1 MTVEVASFLTEMNV
15 TYPRSGDL
23 IKEGDDHIRLIKRIL
38 QQTFAGFNSYVT
50 ISSTSMNNMDKNFK
64 YSSDSTDI
72 GGSVFF
78 NGSQKTINFN
88 KGGVGSNR
96 NIVTGVPLPRDGS
109 AGLTDAVSR
118 DYLENKGGAGR
129 AVWPVGS
136 IYISATD
143 SNPAS
148 TLGFG
153 SWTQFAPGRVLMGVG
168 TGNDGS
174 DTVNI
179 QSPLTQGGKYYHQ
192 LTVGEMPAHA
202 HGHDIGGTAISNGA
216 HQHGL
221 QMGVSTASPEGQGD
235 WDAARMDW
243 GSRGTTTVAGAHE
256 HALRITGGIFSQGGN
271 QKHNNI
277 QPFITV
283 YMWRRIS

>member
-1 MTVEVASFLTEMNV
+1 MTVEVASFITDMNI
-15 TYPRSGDL
+15 TYPRTGDL
-23 IKEGDDHIRLIKRIL
+23 IKEGDDHIRLIKRII

-50 ISSTSMNNMDKNFK
+50 ISSASMNNMDKNFK

-88 KGGVGSNR
+88 KSGVGTNR
-96 NIVTGVPLPRDGS
+96 NIVTGIPLPRDGS

-118 DYLENKGGAGR
+118 DYIENQGGAGR

-153 SWTQFAPGRVLMGVG
+153 SWTQFAPGRVLIGVG

-174 DTVNI
+174 DTLNL
-179 QSPLTQGGKYYHQ
+179 QSPLAQGGKYYHQ

-216 HQHGL
+216 HSHGVPL
-221 QMGVSTASPEGQGD
+221 KGSDRSGNSAITSSADNGQP
-235 WDAARMDW
+235 
-243 GSRGTTTVAGAHE
+243 TVISSQIAGAHE